1 MWTDGTKEEL
11 SLLSAGYILP
21 LDHEEGVPY
30 TGPESPSRL
39 GTKKVIFNGWLSSS
53 SCFLVTTG
61 AEPKRAG
68 PVPLVVLY
76 LAGEG
81 FKYPFGDSVFYYPKM
96 KL

>member
-1 MWTDGTKEEL
+1 
-11 SLLSAGYILP
+11 
-21 LDHEEGVPY
+21 
-30 TGPESPSRL
+30 
-39 GTKKVIFNGWLSSS
+39 
-53 SCFLVTTG
+53 LVTTG

-81 FKYPFGDSVFYYPKM
+81 KKYPFGDSVYYYPKM

>member
-1 MWTDGTKEEL
+1 M
-11 SLLSAGYILP
+11 
-21 LDHEEGVPY
+21 
-30 TGPESPSRL
+30 
-39 GTKKVIFNGWLSSS
+39 KKVSPTPDRNLHPDWAKVIINGWLSSS

-81 FKYPFGDSVFYYPKM
+81 FKYPFGDEVEYYPKM
-96 KL
+96 QL